1 MSKWTL
7 FSCIILSL
15 SMASC
20 RKKPLPV
27 PDNNKPIPT
36 KGTINIKINNQVGS
50 KPLVLGDLAPY
61 TLANGEVFRISTY
74 DYYLSNIA
82 FIDEQGNRFLEQES
96 YHLISAKTP
105 ESLSFV
111 IKNVPFATYK
121 SIEFTIGV
129 DSLRNFSGA
138 QTGALDPKY
147 GMFWTWNSG
156 YIMARLE
163 GNSPQ
168 STAANNNIA
177 YHIGGYKFPYNVLQ
191 KVKLDLV
198 SSAMVAD
205 TVSPVIHV
213 HSNAAAWFTDL
224 GFNPFSFSK
233 TPNVTTEGENAVLI
247 SNNYRKMFTVDAVTH

>member
-20 RKKPLPV
+20 RKKPLPQ
-27 PDNNKPIPT
+27 PINKPKPT
-36 KGTINIKINNQVGS
+36 KGTINIKINNRVGS
-50 KPLVLGDLAPY
+50 KPLELGGLTSY
-61 TLANGEVFRISTY
+61 TLTNGEVLTISTY
-74 DYYLSNIA
+74 DYYLSN
-82 FIDEQGNRFLEQES
+82 FVFTDDQGNRFLEEES
-96 YHLISAKTP
+96 YHLISAKTS

-147 GMFWTWNSG
+147 GMFWTWNTG

-177 YHIGGYKFPYNVLQ
+177 YHIGGFKSPYNVLQ
-191 KVKLDLV
+191 KVKLDLL
-198 SSAMVAD
+198 SSAMVTD
-205 TVSPVIHV
+205 SVSPVIHV
-213 HSNAAAWFTDL
+213 HSDAAAWFTDL

-247 SNNYRKMFTVDAVTH
+247 STNYSKMFTVDSVRH